1 MTGMNLRHLRR
12 ICAARVEALD
22 LPFPFDVHKLCKS
35 VERARGRMIHLVPRT
50 LPAGSPS
57 GLCVSTNVG
66 DYIFYE
72 SQTSALH
79 QEHIILH
86 EIGHL
91 LCEHRAASVS
101 REEITELLLPDLDPG
116 IVQRVLGR
124 TCHPVRAEQE
134 AEIIASLI
142 LAKVER
148 QRLEAVWALPSSVA
162 PVVARVERCLRG
174 SLRSAST

>member
-86 EIGHL
+86 EVGHL

-101 REEITELLLPDLDPG
+101 WEEISKPWGGLFL
-116 IVQRVLGR
+116 R
-124 TCHPVRAEQE
+124 TRGVAPTTARF
-134 AEIIASLI
+134 S
-142 LAKVER
+142 
-148 QRLEAVWALPSSVA
+148 SSV
-162 PVVARVERCLRG
+162 VA
-174 SLRSAST
+174 AI